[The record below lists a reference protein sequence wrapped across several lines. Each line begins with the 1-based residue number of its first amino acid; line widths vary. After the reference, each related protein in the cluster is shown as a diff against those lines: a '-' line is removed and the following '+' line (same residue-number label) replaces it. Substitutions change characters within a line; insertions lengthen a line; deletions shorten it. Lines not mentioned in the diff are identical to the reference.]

1 MLTART
7 ARPRGRYS
15 RWTCSMVEG
24 NSLAQY
30 GHQLA
35 QK

>member
-1 MLTART
+1 MFTAST
-7 ARPRGRYS
+7 TSPRAAYS
-15 RWTCSMVEG
+15 RWTCSIVEG

-30 GHQLA
+30 GHHVA